1 MSISVALHALAAV
14 IWVGGM
20 FFAHVLL
27 RPSVACG
34 SDCLARVAHLLCR
47 HARTAPHAG
56 TEHGQEEA
64 A

>member
-1 MSISVALHALAAV
+1 MMLFLDTILLA
-14 IWVGGM
+14 WKSLTRN
-20 FFAHVLL
+20 LL
-27 RPSVACG
+27 RSGVACG